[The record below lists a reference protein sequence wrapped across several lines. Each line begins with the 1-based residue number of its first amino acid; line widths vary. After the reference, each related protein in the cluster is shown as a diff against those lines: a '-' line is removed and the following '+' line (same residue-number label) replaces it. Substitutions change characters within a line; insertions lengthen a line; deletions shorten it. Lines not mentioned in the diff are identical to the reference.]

1 MIDNERVGGGEG
13 NNRLHLLRSVPT
25 SIRAG
30 AVLIIALMVLVAA
43 VPDARQGMQK
53 VYCSV
58 ATCGPSDFDARHT
71 AELELRNI
79 VTEFGSNANNP
90 ANAAASKASSSAK
103 IHERP

>member
-1 MIDNERVGGGEG
+1 MIDNERAGDGEE
-13 NNRLHLLRSVPT
+13 NNRLHLLRSVPIF
-25 SIRAG
+25 IRA
-30 AVLIIALMVLVAA
+30 AAALIIALMVLVVA

-58 ATCGPSDFDARHT
+58 VTCGPPDIDARHT

>member
-1 MIDNERVGGGEG
+1 MIDNESVGDGEG
-13 NNRLHLLRSVPT
+13 NNRFHLLRSVPT
-25 SIRAG
+25 FIRA
-30 AVLIIALMVLVAA
+30 AAALIIALMVLVAA
-43 VPDARQGMQK
+43 VPDVRQGMQK

-58 ATCGPSDFDARHT
+58 VTCGYPDIDASHM